1 MKIQIKPLADA
12 INKIGRITNTD
23 LLALRLSKKQL
34 TVTGENGG
42 RSFTVTLPHE
52 DEANWEISIPKKS
65 LDQTFK
71 GRKEL
76 DIAVTTERGQQ
87 LRLSANS
94 FVAEFATHP
103 YTGKPELA
111 RENASLITGEQQA
124 FMDFAYG
131 ATSIP
136 PIYEVD
142 TLFFV
147 DFKADKTT
155 AACFDPMYFCLVESE
170 PLNGEPTSFAF
181 PTKTFGVVL
190 DAAGESNYKMATTSA
205 SICCWNKTW
214 QLVLPFVQSS
224 AVNTLDDV
232 LGLTSSFGKG
242 FARCSTEGFATA
254 VEAASTAIE
263 AGGVV
268 KVVIGKTSLQL
279 SASSAI
285 GSVSESIEFKRLTD
299 QREEFHIDPNIL
311 LPLLHNVPTEFLEF
325 GVHDSKLFF
334 IRVEHESHNLTY
346 VGRLSSPK

>member
-1 MKIQIKPLADA
+1 MKIQLKPLVDA
-12 INKIGRITNTD
+12 IYKIGRITNAD
-23 LLALRLSKKQL
+23 LLALRLSKKRL
-34 TVTGENGG
+34 TITGERGG

-52 DEANWEISIPKKS
+52 DSAEWEICIPKKS

-76 DIAVTTERGQQ
+76 DVSVTTERGQQ

-94 FVAEFATHP
+94 FVAEFATHS

-111 RENASLITGEQQA
+111 REDARLINAAQQS

-136 PIYEVD
+136 PVYEVD

-147 DFKADKTT
+147 DFTAEKTT
-155 AACFDPMYFCLVESE
+155 AACFDPMYFCLVESDAID
-170 PLNGEPTSFAF
+170 GEPMSFAF

-190 DAAGESNYKMATTSA
+190 DAAADEAYKMATTSA

-224 AVNTLDDV
+224 AANTLADIT
-232 LGLTSSFGKG
+232 GLTSTFGKG
-242 FARCSTEGFATA
+242 FARCNTEAFTTA

-268 KVVIGKTSLQL
+268 LVVIGKDSLQL
-279 SASSAI
+279 SSSSAI
-285 GSVSESIEFKRLTD
+285 GSVSESIQFKRLTD

-311 LPLLHNVPTEFLEF
+311 MPLLRNVPTEFLEF
-325 GVHDSKLFF
+325 GVHDKKLFF

-346 VGRLSSPK
+346 VGRLSSAP